1 MDDDK
6 ASLQAAQQLLAGEH
20 AAARAHTR
28 RRCCCTRTLQ
38 CERACEAAR
47 GDGRVRVTRN
57 ALTLLLRCP
66 CCDATCIEHLAELK
80 GVDGVVSVQRVV
92 CGGCRDFKIITKVNA
107 DKFGAFEADG
117 FAGEAAFLDKLGAVS
132 GLSHVETQ
140 TYTLEDM

>member
-1 MDDDK
+1 MGVLTRGVEFHHVAREVRCKWSMDDDK
-6 ASLQAAQQLLAGEH
+6 ASLQAAQQLLA
-20 AAARAHTR
+20 
-28 RRCCCTRTLQ
+28 
-38 CERACEAAR
+38 
-47 GDGRVRVTRN
+47 
-57 ALTLLLRCP
+57 
-66 CCDATCIEHLAELK
+66 EHLAELK